1 MTEMMALVR
10 GIITYCLPLRRL
22 TSSSPLSHPPKQFEM
37 DRKLTLTPA
46 PDAGSESSPAKP
58 LTASEKAKLR
68 RAQVRRAQVQHRQR
82 KAEYVKK
89 LELDITHFRELIALT
104 EGEAGGLKK
113 ENEAMRAQAQLFG
126 ITVSTA
132 ALENSQQPT
141 SMEGIEAQIDRLLD
155 PNQPAPGLAAS
166 QAFGQV
172 DTLPQQPAEATDMF
186 GDIDIDDIIVS
197 LKKNDELRTPVFSV
211 RSSTSNPSVS
221 NQSSSATSP
230 LTSEGDYQL
239 STDQEQM
246 AVNFIL
252 S

>member
-1 MTEMMALVR
+1 M
-10 GIITYCLPLRRL
+10 
-22 TSSSPLSHPPKQFEM
+22 
-37 DRKLTLTPA
+37 
-46 PDAGSESSPAKP
+46 
-58 LTASEKAKLR
+58 
-68 RAQVRRAQVQHRQR
+68 QHRQR

-104 EGEAGGLKK
+104 EGEAGDLKK

-126 ITVSTA
+126 ITVSA
-132 ALENSQQPT
+132 AAWENSQQPV
-141 SMEGIEAQIDRLLD
+141 SMEGVEAHIDRLLD
-155 PNQPAPGLAAS
+155 PNQQAPGLAAS

-186 GDIDIDDIIVS
+186 GHIDIDDIIVS
-197 LKKNDELRTPVFSV
+197 LKKNDQLPTPVFSV

-230 LTSEGDYQL
+230 PTSEGDYQL
-239 STDQEQM
+239 SLDQEQM